1 MIHFILYSHENESV
15 QQHLNNSM
23 KHTDYWALICNLK
36 RLWELKSVI
45 YSLYMYEQAL
55 FVFVYRDHKPKG

>member
-23 KHTDYWALICNLK
+23 KHTDYWAPICKFKTIVGTQKCNLQ
-36 RLWELKSVI
+36 SVKAH
-45 YSLYMYEQAL
+45 LHL
-55 FVFVYRDHKPKG
+55 N